1 METKKYTKFINK
13 PILKNSVEVNK
24 ELIIKVAKNARLHLT
39 EEEVKEFV
47 PQFKEIL
54 SAFSELDKL
63 RTDNAKP
70 SFQPIKIGNVLR
82 DDLAKE
88 CVPKEELLKNAEH
101 KKDSY
106 FLGPRA
112 L

>member
-1 METKKYTKFINK
+1 M
-13 PILKNSVEVNK
+13 EVNR
-24 ELIIKVAKNARLHLT
+24 ELILRVAKNARLNLT

-54 SAFSELDKL
+54 NSFKELDKVK
-63 RTDNAKP
+63 TDNVKP
-70 SFQPIKIGNVLR
+70 SFHPIEIKNSVR
-82 DDLAKE
+82 EDVTKE
-88 CVPKEELLKNAEH
+88 CVPQKEILKNAKH

-106 FLGPRA
+106 FLGPKA